1 MLCPVV
7 GCGLGSIQRADEIL
21 ADPKKEPQA
30 GILALAQRI
39 SVVCHLPATIKQRI
53 ADAQS
58 DRNAGLSTRRLQV
71 NGPRRYVVGFRR
83 MIDQDRH
90 AVFALFPIPMRGKIR
105 SGVIG
110 SEKQKGR
117 SDAFPGDL
125 AHQLSEL
132 LMEEMGDGIVR
143 RIETVA
149 PFLVAERQK
158 ALGD

>member
-1 MLCPVV
+1 
-7 GCGLGSIQRADEIL
+7 
-21 ADPKKEPQA
+21 
-30 GILALAQRI
+30 
-39 SVVCHLPATIKQRI
+39 
-53 ADAQS
+53 
-58 DRNAGLSTRRLQV
+58 NASFRRRRPYV
-71 NGPRRYVVGFRR
+71 NGPRRDVVGLRR

-90 AVFALFPIPMRGKIR
+90 GVFAMFPIPMRWEIR

-132 LMEEMGDGIVR
+132 LMKEMGNRIVR
-143 RIETVA
+143 RIETVK
-149 PFLVAERQK
+149 PFLVAKRQE